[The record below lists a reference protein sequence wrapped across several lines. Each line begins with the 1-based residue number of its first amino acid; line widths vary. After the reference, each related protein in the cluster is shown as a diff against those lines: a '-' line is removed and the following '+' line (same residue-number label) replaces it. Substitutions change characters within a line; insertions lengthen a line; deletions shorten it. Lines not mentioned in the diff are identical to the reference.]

1 MTNKL
6 SCGIFKVVKE
16 KGLFYMTIDIASKL
30 KERRRRMN
38 LTQLELAKK
47 VGVSESYIC
56 QIENG
61 KMVSLKKL
69 EQLAKVLGCKAKDL
83 L

>member
-1 MTNKL
+1 
-6 SCGIFKVVKE
+6 
-16 KGLFYMTIDIASKL
+16 MTIDIASKL
-30 KERRRRMN
+30 KERRRQMN

-47 VGVSESYIC
+47 IGVSESYIC

>member
-1 MTNKL
+1 MVVNL
-6 SCGIFKVVKE
+6 S
-16 KGLFYMTIDIASKL
+16 SKL
-30 KERRRRMN
+30 KMMRTQQG

-47 VGVSESYIC
+47 IGVSESYIC

-61 KMVSLKKL
+61 KMISIRKL
-69 EQLAKVLGCKAKDL
+69 EKLAKVLGCEARDL

>member
-1 MTNKL
+1 
-6 SCGIFKVVKE
+6 
-16 KGLFYMTIDIASKL
+16 MTIDIANKL
-30 KERRRRMN
+30 KARRTQMN

-47 VGVSESYIC
+47 IGVSESYIC

-61 KMVSLKKL
+61 KMVSIRKL
-69 EQLAKVLGCKAKDL
+69 EKIAKALECQAKDL

>member
-1 MTNKL
+1 
-6 SCGIFKVVKE
+6 
-16 KGLFYMTIDIASKL
+16 MTIDIGSKL
-30 KERRRRMN
+30 KARREQMD

-47 VGVSESYIC
+47 IKVSESYIC

-61 KMVSLKKL
+61 KMVSIKKL
-69 EQLAKVLGCKAKDL
+69 EQLAMVLGCKAKDL

>member
-1 MTNKL
+1 
-6 SCGIFKVVKE
+6 
-16 KGLFYMTIDIASKL
+16 MTIDIGSKL
-30 KERRRRMN
+30 KAKRVQMN
-38 LTQLELAKK
+38 LTQLELATK

-61 KMVSLKKL
+61 KMVSIKKL
-69 EQLAKVLGCKAKDL
+69 EQLAKAVGCKAKDL

>member
-1 MTNKL
+1 
-6 SCGIFKVVKE
+6 
-16 KGLFYMTIDIASKL
+16 MTIDIASKL

-69 EQLAKVLGCKAKDL
+69 EQLAAHSGNFYH
-83 L
+83 

>member
-1 MTNKL
+1 
-6 SCGIFKVVKE
+6 
-16 KGLFYMTIDIASKL
+16 MTIDIGSKL
-30 KERRRRMN
+30 KAHRKQME

-47 VGVSESYIC
+47 IGVSESYIC

-61 KMVSLKKL
+61 KMVSIKKL
-69 EQLAKVLGCKAKDL
+69 EQLAEALECKAKNL

>member
-1 MTNKL
+1 
-6 SCGIFKVVKE
+6 
-16 KGLFYMTIDIASKL
+16 MTIDIGSKL
-30 KERRRRMN
+30 KAKRVQMN
-38 LTQLELAKK
+38 LTQLELATK

-61 KMVSLKKL
+61 KMVSIKKL

>member
-1 MTNKL
+1 
-6 SCGIFKVVKE
+6 
-16 KGLFYMTIDIASKL
+16 MTINVGPKL
-30 KERRRRMN
+30 KARREQVG

-47 VGVSESYIC
+47 IGVSESYIC
-56 QIENG
+56 QIEKG

-69 EQLAKVLGCKAKDL
+69 EQVAKALKCEARDL

>member
-1 MTNKL
+1 MVVNLSNKL
-6 SCGIFKVVKE
+6 KMMRKQ
-16 KGLFYMTIDIASKL
+16 KG
-30 KERRRRMN
+30 

-47 VGVSESYIC
+47 IGVSESYIC

-61 KMVSLKKL
+61 KMISIKKL
-69 EQLAKVLGCKAKDL
+69 DKLAKTLRCEPKDL

>member
-1 MTNKL
+1 
-6 SCGIFKVVKE
+6 
-16 KGLFYMTIDIASKL
+16 MTIDIGSKL
-30 KERRRRMN
+30 KAKRVQMN
-38 LTQLELAKK
+38 LTQSELATK

-61 KMVSLKKL
+61 KMVSIKKL
-69 EQLAKVLGCKAKDL
+69 EQIAKTLGCKAKDL

>member
-1 MTNKL
+1 MVVNL
-6 SCGIFKVVKE
+6 S
-16 KGLFYMTIDIASKL
+16 SKL
-30 KERRRRMN
+30 KLMRKQKG

-47 VGVSESYIC
+47 IGVSESYIC

-61 KMVSLKKL
+61 KMISIRKL
-69 EQLAKVLGCKAKDL
+69 GRLAKALGCEPKDL

>member
-1 MTNKL
+1 
-6 SCGIFKVVKE
+6 
-16 KGLFYMTIDIASKL
+16 MTIDIGGKL
-30 KERRRRMN
+30 RDKRVQSG

-61 KMVSLKKL
+61 KMVSIKKL
-69 EQLAKVLGCKAKDL
+69 EQIAKAVECKAKDL

>member
-1 MTNKL
+1 
-6 SCGIFKVVKE
+6 
-16 KGLFYMTIDIASKL
+16 MTIDFARKL
-30 KERRRRMN
+30 RAKRLRMN

-47 VGVSESYIC
+47 IGVSESYIC

-61 KMVSLKKL
+61 KMVSIKKL
-69 EQLAKVLGCKAKDL
+69 EQLARALGCEAKDL